1 MKKIILCAAMMWAAN
16 SILDAQAARP
26 STIVGTVVAIR
37 ADPLEIQVKDDKG
50 RESTAKLE
58 ATTEFRKVEPGER
71 NLRNAQVVGISNVS
85 PGDRVLITFAADG
98 VTARRVVV
106 MSAQAI
112 SSRNEADQADWQ
124 ARGVAGIVESKKDG
138 AIILR
143 MHSMAG
149 QSHVTVATG
158 PKTVF
163 RQYAPG
169 SVKFADAKISS
180 LDAIAAGD
188 QLRARGTKSADGSSV
203 QAEEVVF
210 GTFLTRAG
218 QVVRTDAAAGE
229 IVMKGVGDGKLLTVK
244 ITPDSQHK
252 RMPAFPSGAGRPGP
266 MPQGNRAGGPPDFM
280 HMIER
285 LPAARIED
293 IQAGETIVVSSTRQ
307 PRPDQLTAIMLLSNA
322 DFLVRMAAARAARTE
337 AGGNTNGNRGMQQDS
352 SMGLGGL
359 SNTLGGIELPGM
371 LQ

>member
-1 MKKIILCAAMMWAAN
+1 MKRIILFAAMTWTAS

-26 STIVGTVVAIR
+26 ANVVGTVVAIR
-37 ADPLEIQVKDDKG
+37 AEPFEIQVKDDKD

-58 ATTEFRKVEPGER
+58 AATEFRKVEPGER
-71 NLRNAQVVGISNVS
+71 NLRNAQVVEVSSVS
-85 PGDRVLITFAADG
+85 PGDRVLITLAADG

-106 MSAQAI
+106 MSAQSI
-112 SSRNEADQADWQ
+112 SSRNEADRVDWQ
-124 ARGVAGIVESKKDG
+124 ARGVAGIVDSKKDG
-138 AIILR
+138 AIVLR

-149 QSHVTVATG
+149 ESHATVATG

-180 LDAIAAGD
+180 LNAVAVGD
-188 QLRARGTKSADGSSV
+188 QLRARGTKSADGTSV

-210 GTFLTRAG
+210 GTFLTRTG

-252 RMPAFPSGAGRPGP
+252 RMPAFPSDMGGPGP
-266 MPQGNRAGGPPDFM
+266 TARGNRAGGPPDFM

-293 IQAGETIVVSSTRQ
+293 IQAGETMVVSSTRQ

-322 DFLVRMAAARAARTE
+322 GVLVRMAAARAARAE
-337 AGGNTNGNRGMQQDS
+337 AGGNTNGSRGMQQDP

-359 SNTLGGIELPGM
+359 SNGLGGIELPGM

>member
-1 MKKIILCAAMMWAAN
+1 MKRIILFAAMMWTAS

-26 STIVGTVVAIR
+26 SNVVGTVVAIR
-37 ADPLEIQVKDDKG
+37 AEPLEIQVKDDKG
-50 RESTAKLE
+50 RESTAKLD
-58 ATTEFRKVEPGER
+58 ATTEFRKVAPGER
-71 NLRNAQVVGISNVS
+71 NLRNAQVVEISSVS
-85 PGDRVLITFAADG
+85 PGDRVLITLAADG

-106 MSAQAI
+106 MSAQSI
-112 SSRNEADQADWQ
+112 SSRNEADREDWQ
-124 ARGVAGIVESKKDG
+124 ARGAAGIVDNKKDG
-138 AIILR
+138 TIVLR
-143 MHSMAG
+143 MHSMTG
-149 QSHVTVATG
+149 ESHVTVAAG

-180 LDAIAAGD
+180 VNAVAVGD

-218 QVVRTDAAAGE
+218 QVVRTDAAAGV
-229 IVMKGVGDGKLLTVK
+229 IVMKGGNDGKLLTVR
-244 ITPDSQHK
+244 ITPDSQLK
-252 RMPAFPSGAGRPGP
+252 RMPAFPSGAGGPGP
-266 MPQGNRAGGPPDFM
+266 MPQGNRAGGPPDFT

-285 LPAARIED
+285 LPGARIEE
-293 IQAGETIVVSSTRQ
+293 IQTGETIVVSSTRE

-322 DFLVRMAAARAARTE
+322 DFLVRMAAARAARASG
-337 AGGNTNGNRGMQQDS
+337 AGSMNGGRGMQQDT

-359 SNTLGGIELPGM
+359 SNGLGGIELPGM